1 MDEVHHSRLFLSIE
15 LINSECLLV
24 KKSSSLSII
33 LLESIPNIRKLDR
46 EPRSIQD
53 QMAWEEA
60 LKNNVDRIMANK
72 IMNNAKYKSMK
83 KMEVKIKSKEDKD
96 SVIHY
101 MLGEDGNAIDPKF
114 KKHSTDKR

>member
-60 LKNNVDRIMANK
+60 LKDNGKRIMANK
-72 IMNNAKYKSMK
+72 KMNDPRYKDMDK
-83 KMEVKIKSKEDKD
+83 KQFKLKSKEDKD

-101 MLGEDGNAIDPKF
+101 MLDKDRNVIDPKF